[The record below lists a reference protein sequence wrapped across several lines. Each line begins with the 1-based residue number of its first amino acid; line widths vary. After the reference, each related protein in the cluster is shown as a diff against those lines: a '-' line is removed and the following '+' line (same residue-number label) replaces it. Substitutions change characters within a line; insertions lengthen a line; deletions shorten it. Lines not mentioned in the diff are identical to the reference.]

1 MILVVVQA
9 SAGAERVLVPVVV
22 VAAALTWRRS
32 ATRDNKAADRT
43 LIPILILVWLIPEDL
58 SLLLLLLSVTLLQS
72 YWRQAML

>member
-1 MILVVVQA
+1 MILVAEQA
-9 SAGAERVLVPVVV
+9 PVAAEPALVLVV
-22 VAAALTWRRS
+22 VAAALTWRRL